1 MAAAAT
7 TTLLLFSSNSN
18 LIPRPRISNFAP
30 KLSSNSHLIPSLS
43 SSTKPLSPFLLR
55 CSAVQHTAAAD
66 EATQAEEVKEEEGGG
81 GEEEEGEE
89 KRKKLFVV
97 NLPWDF
103 SAPDIEKLFGECG
116 TVKDVEII
124 KQKNGKS
131 RGFAFI
137 TMSSGDEARAVAEK
151 FNSYELMGRVISVE
165 FAKSF
170 RKPSP
175 PPAPGASVVDGRHKI
190 YVSNLAW
197 KVRSINLRNF
207 FSAKFKPVSTR
218 VVFDSPTGKSAG
230 YGFVGFSTKEEAE
243 AAVSELNGKEL
254 MGRPLRLRISEK
266 KGEESGDESEITEKQ
281 PEEI

>member
-1 MAAAAT
+1 MASAAAASVT
-7 TTLLLFSSNSN
+7 TPFFFPSKSFLTPKARTPHFAPTLFSNPQ
-18 LIPRPRISNFAP
+18 LA
-30 KLSSNSHLIPSLS
+30 PSLS
-43 SSTKPLSPFLLR
+43 SSSGKPPSSSFFLR
-55 CSAVQHTAAAD
+55 CSAVQPTAVAD
-66 EATQAEEVKEEEGGG
+66 EEEEEEGG
-81 GEEEEGEE
+81 GEE

-103 SAPDIEKLFGECG
+103 SAPNIETLFGECG

-124 KQKNGKS
+124 KQKNGNN

-137 TMSSGDEARAVAEK
+137 TMSSGDEARAVADK

-175 PPAPGASVVDGRHKI
+175 SPAPRASVVEGHHKI
-190 YVSNLAW
+190 YASNLAW

-207 FSAKFKPVSTR
+207 FSDNFKPLSTR
-218 VVFDSPTGKSAG
+218 VVFDSPTGRSSG
-230 YGFVGFSTKEEAE
+230 YGFVGFATKEEAE
-243 AAVSELNGKEL
+243 AAVSELDGKEL

-266 KGEESGDESEITEKQ
+266 EGKESGDESESTKKQ